1 MQIEQLNEIVA
12 IANNTAIL
20 RELKALGYRNCT
32 QSKKYRDFPLPTIFK
47 GTEQST
53 EWVSNA
59 FADREYKGYTFTNV
73 AGAEQTE
80 FVVLE
85 VNAYNEHKDLMR
97 PLSMEIWFKEI
108 EQQ

>member
-20 RELKALGYRNCT
+20 RELKALGYRNCV

-59 FADREYKGYTFTNV
+59 FGDRQYKAYTFNDV

-85 VNAYNEHKDLMR
+85 VNAYNERKDLMR
-97 PLSMEIWFKEI
+97 PMALHIYYKEHK
-108 EQQ
+108 

>member
-1 MQIEQLNEIVA
+1 MQIEQLNKIVA
-12 IANNTAIL
+12 IANKAAIL

-32 QSKKYRDFPLPTIFK
+32 QSKKYRDLPLPAIFR

-53 EWVSNA
+53 EWVSNM
-59 FADREYKGYTFTNV
+59 FGDRLYKAYTFNDV

-85 VNAYNEHKDLMR
+85 VNAYNERKDLMR
-97 PLSMEIWFKEI
+97 PMALHIYYKE
-108 EQQ
+108 

>member
-1 MQIEQLNEIVA
+1 MQIELLNKIVA
-12 IANNTAIL
+12 IANKAAIL
-20 RELKALGYRNCT
+20 RELKSLGYRNCA
-32 QSKKYRDFPLPTIFK
+32 QSKKYRDFPLPAIFR

-53 EWVSNA
+53 EWATNM
-59 FADREYKGYTFTNV
+59 FGDREYKAYTFNDV

-85 VNAYNEHKDLMR
+85 VNAVDKRHDKVR
-97 PLSMEIWFKEI
+97 PMSMGIYFKEI

>member
-32 QSKKYRDFPLPTIFK
+32 QSKKYRDLPLPAIFR

-53 EWVSNA
+53 EWVTNM
-59 FADREYKGYTFTNV
+59 FGDRDYKAYTFTDV

-85 VNAYNEHKDLMR
+85 VNAVDKKHDKVR
-97 PLSMEIWFKEI
+97 PMALHIYYKE
-108 EQQ
+108 